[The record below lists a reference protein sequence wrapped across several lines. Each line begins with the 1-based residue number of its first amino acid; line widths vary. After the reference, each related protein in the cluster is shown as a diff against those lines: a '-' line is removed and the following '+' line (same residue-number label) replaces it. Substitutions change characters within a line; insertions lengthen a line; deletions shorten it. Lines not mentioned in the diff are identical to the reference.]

1 MEQIL
6 NKLDME
12 KTIGVVT
19 LSDGV
24 TKVGIPKLSM
34 SKIIRI
40 VKFLGVDGAKLY
52 GECRE
57 ILLDPKLD
65 DIEKVSVIFETLKE
79 EQLIRVFSIM
89 LDLSD
94 EDVLAFDPNEM
105 LEILLVYADK
115 TDLRKTFT
123 LVRQLMKK
131 MFNKE
136 LPDNLKEWFPRR
148 KVAPTEN
155 GSKSST

>member
-1 MEQIL
+1 
-6 NKLDME
+6 ME
-12 KTIGVVT
+12 KTIGFVT

-57 ILLDPKLD
+57 ILLDKKLD

-79 EQLIRVFSIM
+79 EQLIRIFSIM

-136 LPDNLKEWFPRR
+136 LPDKIQDWFP
-148 KVAPTEN
+148 KQKKAPSEN
-155 GSKSST
+155 GSK